1 MNLLAKVLA
10 GWVEE
15 SSQEMLF
22 KGILSA
28 FSVKGGD
35 VGIAKELH

>member
-1 MNLLAKVLA
+1 MRMNHLVKD
-10 GWVEE
+10 GWREVA
-15 SSQEMLF
+15 QEMLF

-35 VGIAKELH
+35 VELY